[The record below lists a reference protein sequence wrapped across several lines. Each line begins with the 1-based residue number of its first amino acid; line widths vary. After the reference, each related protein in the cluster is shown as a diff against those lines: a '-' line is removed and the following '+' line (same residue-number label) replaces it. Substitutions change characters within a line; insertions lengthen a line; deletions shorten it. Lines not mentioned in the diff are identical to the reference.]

1 MKKKIYVLDMFPY
14 PSGEGLHVG
23 HPKGY
28 IATDIYSRYKNMQ
41 GYEVIHPMGW
51 DAFGLPA
58 EQYAIKN
65 KIHPKVAV
73 EKNIANFKAQLEN
86 INFDYDWQREINTT
100 DPKFYKWTQW
110 IFKQLYKKGLAYESF
125 EPINWCPSCKTGL
138 ANEDLEGNACARCD
152 TTVEKKPLR
161 QWNLAIT
168 KYADRLIDDLDT
180 LVDWPEHVKTAQLNW
195 IGRSEGSEL
204 EFKVQ
209 PLPPAAP
216 SPQEGIERHPQN
228 TTPSASEMKIQG
240 LPPTPSS
247 RGGGTQNPEDIP
259 KYLTADIKKYENLKI
274 KALEMRKSPTKAED
288 ILWEALTKEFKEYHF
303 RRQHIIDNFIVDF
316 ISLKSYLVIEVDG
329 DIHDLQKTRDEERTK
344 IINSYDFQ
352 VIRFSNN
359 EVINNL
365 EKVKI
370 EIKKALEFSGSPLLR
385 RGVGGEALS
394 DEGAVSIA
402 CAEAITLGH
411 ILPDAKEVTGS
422 TIIAYDKKKNLFLK
436 LNNLNTNETWL
447 PSGGK
452 NDNETYEQ
460 CAVRELS
467 EEAGIQKVDQIVELG
482 VPIISYY
489 FNINKNSNRKS
500 LGYNYLAFVDSNQ
513 KIEASPE
520 SHEKFINQWV
530 TYDQLY
536 KDIKST
542 NGGVDHWIQA
552 LEWAKAVI
560 GDGIG
565 SPLLRRGVGGEAFT
579 IFTTR
584 ADTLFGCTYTVLAPE
599 HKLVKNLIEKGLI
612 KNVDEVEKYI
622 NEVKNKTDIER
633 GAEGKEKTGVR
644 LEGVMAINPANNK
657 QVPIYIAD
665 YVLAS
670 YGTGAIMAVPAHDE
684 RDYEFAIKYKIEI
697 IQVIKQEGNIDVEKN
712 LIFKNNKFSLSE
724 NFPIND
730 DVYTGEGVLKNSGD
744 FNNLKTQE
752 AKVKITKYVDGKIV
766 KKYKLREWVFAR
778 QRYWGEPFPI
788 VYSDETKN
796 LKLEFKEFIDKTKE
810 SAPRN
815 DKETKEKNSILV
827 IVKHSTEDKYICL
840 KWKKASW
847 GTFITGGIEGG
858 ELAEAAAVRE
868 VKEETGYQNFKS
880 ISNLG
885 AIDSLFF
892 HNPKDINIL
901 AHMSVIYIEL
911 ENQEK
916 DEVSK
921 EEESKHDISWI
932 KAEDLLVFITPESMK
947 YVCVEILK
955 SKHVPYI
962 VADSELPVL
971 LPEVESYEPTGT
983 GESPL
988 ADIKSFTDVWGYINK
1003 DGEFESVKNI
1013 SSLKEAKIKSKDIN
1027 REVKLFKRETNTMP
1041 QWAGSSWYWLR
1052 YLDPHNDNF
1061 LIDKD
1066 IEKAWPQV
1074 DVYVGGDHATRHLI
1088 YARFWHKF
1096 LYDIGVVSHIEPF
1109 KRLEFLGFILAPDG
1123 SKMSKSKGNVINP
1136 DTVVAEYGSDT
1147 FRLYEMFMA
1156 PFEATAVWNTDSIKG
1171 MKRFL
1176 ERVERM
1182 SVEVLPCGEDLGE
1195 AKIILHQ
1202 TIKKVG
1208 EDIDNFKFNTAISQ
1222 LMICLNAFEEH
1233 GVNKDGFTTF
1243 MKLLAPFAPTLCKEY
1258 LLKPWPI
1265 YDEAQLIDKNVEIAL
1280 QINGK
1285 LRSTI
1290 IAPTDSDDEYIKSLI
1305 KENEAYKKYVV
1316 NNEGQ
1321 SIEPKKIIIVKNKIV
1336 NVVI

>member
-180 LVDWPEHVKTAQLNW
+180 LVDWPEHVKTAQRNW
-195 IGRSEGSEL
+195 IGRSEGSEV

-385 RGVGGEALS
+385 RGVGGEA
-394 DEGAVSIA
+394 
-402 CAEAITLGH
+402 
-411 ILPDAKEVTGS
+411 
-422 TIIAYDKKKNLFLK
+422 
-436 LNNLNTNETWL
+436 
-447 PSGGK
+447 
-452 NDNETYEQ
+452 
-460 CAVRELS
+460 
-467 EEAGIQKVDQIVELG
+467 
-482 VPIISYY
+482 
-489 FNINKNSNRKS
+489 
-500 LGYNYLAFVDSNQ
+500 
-513 KIEASPE
+513 
-520 SHEKFINQWV
+520 
-530 TYDQLY
+530 
-536 KDIKST
+536 
-542 NGGVDHWIQA
+542 
-552 LEWAKAVI
+552 
-560 GDGIG
+560 
-565 SPLLRRGVGGEAFT
+565 FT

-633 GAEGKEKTGVR
+633 GAEGKEKTGVK

-697 IQVIKQEGNIDVEKN
+697 IQVIKQEGNINTDKNIIYEKGN
-712 LIFKNNKFSLSE
+712 FSLNE
-724 NFPIND
+724 NFPVND
-730 DVYTGEGVLKNSGD
+730 EIYTGEGILKNSGD

-988 ADIKSFTDVWGYINK
+988 ADIKSFTDVWGYINE

-1233 GVNKDGFTTF
+1233 GVNKDDFTTF